1 MGDLETARAS
11 FLESLEIL
19 GPLGYRTGIAIVL
32 DNLAAQEMSGGHVVR
47 ALRLRGASEGLKV
60 SSGGR
65 PPAEFVDLPDP
76 RGTIR
81 GTMSEQQIGRE
92 WERGKEMSLEEVL
105 DYARSKEM

>member
-19 GPLGYRTGIAIVL
+19 GPLGYRTAIAIVL
-32 DNLAAQEMSGGHVVR
+32 DNLAAQELSDGRPVR
-47 ALRLRGASEGLKV
+47 ALRLRGASEGLKE

-76 RGTIR
+76 RGTLR
-81 GTMSEQQIGRE
+81 GAMSEQQIVEE
-92 WERGKEMSLEEVL
+92 WERGKAMSLDEVL
-105 DYARSKEM
+105 VYAGSEEP